1 MAMIGPFDATNVA
14 PAEDFSLIPV
24 GEYPMHI
31 VDSEVKPTR
40 AGTGHYAE
48 LTFEV
53 LDGQYKGL
61 RAWVRLNLDNPNP
74 KAVEIAQ
81 RELSAICHAT
91 GKLQINDTQ
100 ELHYKP
106 MLCRVDIEKREG
118 YAPSNVVKSYKAL
131 EGAAAGA
138 VGNAPTQQQG
148 TAPTAG
154 ATAAS
159 PSSPPWAQKAA

>member
-14 PAEDFSLIPV
+14 PAEEFGPIPV

-53 LDGQYKGL
+53 LDGQYKG
-61 RAWVRLNLDNPNP
+61 RRVWVRLNLDNPNP

-106 MLCRVDIEKREG
+106 MLCRVDIEQREG
-118 YAPSNVVKSYKAL
+118 YSPSNVVKSYKSL
-131 EGAAAGA
+131 AGA
-138 VGNAPTQQQG
+138 VGNAPAPQQS

>member
-14 PAEDFSLIPV
+14 PAEDFSPIPV

-53 LDGQYKGL
+53 LDGQYKG
-61 RAWVRLNLDNPNP
+61 RRVWVRLNLDNPNP

-106 MLCRVDIEKREG
+106 MLCRVDIEQREG

-138 VGNAPTQQQG
+138 VGNAPAPQQS
-148 TAPTAG
+148 TAPTAA
-154 ATAAS
+154 ATPAS
-159 PSSPPWAQKAA
+159 PSSPPWAKNAA